1 MATMPS
7 RATTAPLAIESIL
20 PQVSRLWLFLDRFET
35 VPDFA
40 EHERIEVLRSQ
51 DLGDLRANGKFV
63 ALALDARPCTF
74 LGLDDDVLYPADYC
88 NTLESHLGRWPGAAV
103 GVHGGLLPPEV
114 TSYAGDL
121 KVLHRRAPRERATE
135 VDLLGTDSVAFR
147 TSTLRFDV
155 RDWPDV
161 NVVDLSFA
169 LTARRRSVPLVTI
182 ARKAY
187 WMNASPSTRINRTAS
202 GRACLSTIR
211 GRRSS
216 PGSSSRCHGH
226 SCADGRAGRG
236 CSLAPAS
243 RRRNAG
249 TRRSAS
255 RPRPRSRCRR

>member
-7 RATTAPLAIESIL
+7 RATTAPRAIESIL
-20 PQVSRLWLFLDRFET
+20 PQVSRLWLLLDRFDT

-40 EHERIEVLRSQ
+40 EHERIDVLRSQ
-51 DLGDLRANGKFV
+51 DLGDLRANGKFL
-63 ALALDARPCTF
+63 ALALDGRPCTF
-74 LGLDDDVLYPADYC
+74 FGLDDDVLYPADYC
-88 NTLESHLGRWPGAAV
+88 KTLESHLGRWPEAAV

-169 LTARRRSVPLVTI
+169 LTARRRSVPLVTVP
-182 ARKAY
+182 RKAY
-187 WMNASPSTRINRTAS
+187 WLNALEENQSDSIWQAVLRDDTLPTELARELVALPRPP
-202 GRACLSTIR
+202 L
-211 GRRSS
+211 RRR
-216 PGSSSRCHGH
+216 PRWPRLL
-226 SCADGRAGRG
+226 ARAG
-236 CSLAPAS
+236 
-243 RRRNAG
+243 
-249 TRRSAS
+249 
-255 RPRPRSRCRR
+255 

>member
-187 WMNASPSTRINRTAS
+187 RMNALDENQSDSIWQGVLVDDTRQTELARELVALP
-202 GRACLSTIR
+202 RPQL
-211 GRRSS
+211 RRR
-216 PGSSSRCHGH
+216 PRWPRVL
-226 SCADGRAGRG
+226 ARAG
-236 CSLAPAS
+236 
-243 RRRNAG
+243 
-249 TRRSAS
+249 
-255 RPRPRSRCRR
+255 